1 MKKRMIT
8 LMTAV
13 ALTMAAC
20 GSAQSGDDSASTAK
34 PNQEVETTTNQTTTN
49 QTE

>member
-8 LMTAV
+8 LMTVA

-34 PNQEVETTTNQTTTN
+34 PN
-49 QTE
+49 